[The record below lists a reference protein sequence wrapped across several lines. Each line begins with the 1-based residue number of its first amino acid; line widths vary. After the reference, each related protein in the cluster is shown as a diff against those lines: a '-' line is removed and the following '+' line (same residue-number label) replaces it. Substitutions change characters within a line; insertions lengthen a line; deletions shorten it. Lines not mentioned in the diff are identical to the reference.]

1 MFGLSAVDI
10 VVGQQYTFII
20 ESLTVLYMRESFICD
35 LQGFVNRFY
44 LPGGINSLVK
54 EGGAKLRLNMKS
66 EVEDIVGLRRLNIVA
81 LKVTPT
87 LRKEVFALAL
97 PVFIPV
103 SAFGQLYVPL
113 ATYFEARREPL
124 SLTRVQGRVR
134 CD

>member
-35 LQGFVNRFY
+35 LQGFVDCFY

-66 EVEDIVGLRRLNIVA
+66 EVEDIIESHIPKVEHRSLESDTHVKRRSLRTRITSIYTSFCFRPAVC
-81 LKVTPT
+81 
-87 LRKEVFALAL
+87 
-97 PVFIPV
+97 
-103 SAFGQLYVPL
+103 SA
-113 ATYFEARREPL
+113 
-124 SLTRVQGRVR
+124 
-134 CD
+134 CHI